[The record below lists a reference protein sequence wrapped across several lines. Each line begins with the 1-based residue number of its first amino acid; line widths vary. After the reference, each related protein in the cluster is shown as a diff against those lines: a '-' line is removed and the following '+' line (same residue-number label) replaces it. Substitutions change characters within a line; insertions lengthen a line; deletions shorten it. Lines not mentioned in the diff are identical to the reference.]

1 MSDARRSER
10 RSSRLAK
17 RKPPPGAG
25 RKPTGAGR
33 RANYKWLGSR
43 DIAYSDGRLVPH
55 NHMR

>member
-25 RKPTGAGR
+25 RKPGGAGS
-33 RANYKWLGSR
+33 ANYKWLGSR
-43 DIAYSDGRLVPH
+43 DIAQ
-55 NHMR
+55 

>member
-25 RKPTGAGR
+25 RKPTGAGEGELQVARKPQYRVFR
-33 RANYKWLGSR
+33 REAS
-43 DIAYSDGRLVPH
+43 AT
-55 NHMR
+55 

>member
-25 RKPTGAGR
+25 RKPTGAGEEGELQVARKPRYRVFR
-33 RANYKWLGSR
+33 REAS
-43 DIAYSDGRLVPH
+43 AT
-55 NHMR
+55 